1 MKLSTATLNLALTN
15 SELYAGC
22 AIEEVAGRLTL
33 MTPVQDATNIIGR
46 NAQKIVDEMVAGGV
60 ESLTLTGGMA
70 IWAYLIVLH
79 CAVHRFRR
87 IYYDDGK
94 AGEPILIAAH

>member
-1 MKLSTATLNLALTN
+1 MNLKSSTLNLALTN
-15 SELYAGC
+15 TDLYANC
-22 AIEEVAGRLTL
+22 IVEEIAGRLTL

-46 NAQKIVDEMVAGGV
+46 NAQRIIDDLVANGV
-60 ESLTLTGGMA
+60 EELTLTGAMA
-70 IWAYLIVLH
+70 IWAYLIVFH